1 MECHNCHKKG
11 HIKADCW
18 AKGGSKEGQGPRQQG
33 RASDS
38 VASAS
43 TATKDK
49 DAIEVWVII
58 NGLDSEESWAAIE
71 EVSNPEDLQLTAAT
85 AAGSTLA

>member
-1 MECHNCHKKG
+1 
-11 HIKADCW
+11 
-18 AKGGSKEGQGPRQQG
+18 
-33 RASDS
+33 
-38 VASAS
+38 VASAL